1 MKKQSAAEILA
12 IGAKTFAARRAIY
25 GDNWRR
31 AGNALQALFPNG
43 VAMKTA
49 DDHARF
55 HILSLIVVKLSR
67 YAVAYDRGER
77 HQDSTHDGMVYSAML
92 EAIDNEVFDAGNK
105 SGLRKVARSNRKGE
119 RKNSRRSGKRQAQ
132 SVARRSGF

>member
-1 MKKQSAAEILA
+1 MKKQSAANILA
-12 IGAKTFAARRAIY
+12 AGAKTLAAKRAVY

-43 VAMKTA
+43 VAMRTA

-77 HQDSTHDGMVYSAML
+77 HQDSTHDGMIYNAML
-92 EAIDNEVFDAGNK
+92 EAIDDEVFATK
-105 SGLRKVARSNRKGE
+105 KK
-119 RKNSRRSGKRQAQ
+119 KRRGA
-132 SVARRSGF
+132 

>member
-12 IGAKTFAARRAIY
+12 AGAKTFSERRAVY

-43 VAMKTA
+43 VTMKTA

-55 HILSLIVVKLSR
+55 HIFSLMIVKASR

-77 HQDSTHDGMVYSAML
+77 HQDSTHDGMVYNAML
-92 EAIDNEVFDAGNK
+92 EAIDDEVFTVKPKAK
-105 SGLRKVARSNRKGE
+105 KRARNQG
-119 RKNSRRSGKRQAQ
+119 
-132 SVARRSGF
+132 